1 MSGSN
6 VGDLDVPVRM
16 SSLLAVQGTI
26 TRLLN
31 FDHDG
36 SEYVRVD
43 KDWLARFLEAAHD
56 LEKEAGDALAG
67 SAS

>member
-6 VGDLDVPVRM
+6 VGDLEIAVRM
-16 SSLLAVQGTI
+16 SSLLAAQGAI

-36 SEYVRVD
+36 SEHVRVD
-43 KDWLARFLEAAHD
+43 KDSLALFLEVAHD
-56 LEKEAGDALAG
+56 LEKEAGDALSG
-67 SAS
+67 SAW